1 MKNLRFIRTG
11 WILVLAVFVLGAAFM
26 TPALASN
33 NTAHHTTQSQ
43 TAQRANGSSLNAI
56 IYLTTRSLASTF
68 QSRIAQQ
75 VPITFNNAI
84 ANMVSKL
91 PRQDQGW
98 ASEMA
103 TTLIQPSA
111 TLVSFVPQ
119 QGGLAMTLRLSLYPG
134 DPKAI
139 TSSMLISFHV
149 ENSSTVQVIASPLN
163 GGPTLF
169 TGPLSTFQF
178 PLGVLNSIKST
189 PACGSAGLAM
199 NLQFPI
205 SLGQAQVQASSQVQH
220 FASNLSANSNAQLTT
235 SLSARTMDSPNV
247 NSFIEI
253 PASSLASI
261 SNSIGSMPVGGSFT
275 ARNVRISVRGSNIH
289 ILSDIYW
296 SSLYVGIAD
305 SAISPTA
312 AGGKLVLHVQS
323 TTISIFDLFTFP
335 MNNYNQQIERTLNSK
350 LGNAFAGKFYVTQA
364 AIGPNSLLTFAAGD
378 SLVLTGNVSALG

>member
-103 TTLIQPSA
+103 TTLNQPSA

-149 ENSSTVQVIASPLN
+149 ENSSTVQVIASRSEEH
-163 GGPTLF
+163 T
-169 TGPLSTFQF
+169 SE
-178 PLGVLNSIKST
+178 
-189 PACGSAGLAM
+189 
-199 NLQFPI
+199 LQ
-205 SLGQAQVQASSQVQH
+205 S
-220 FASNLSANSNAQLTT
+220 
-235 SLSARTMDSPNV
+235 RRD
-247 NSFIEI
+247 
-253 PASSLASI
+253 
-261 SNSIGSMPVGGSFT
+261 
-275 ARNVRISVRGSNIH
+275 
-289 ILSDIYW
+289 
-296 SSLYVGIAD
+296 
-305 SAISPTA
+305 
-312 AGGKLVLHVQS
+312 LVC
-323 TTISIFDLFTFP
+323 
-335 MNNYNQQIERTLNSK
+335 R
-350 LGNAFAGKFYVTQA
+350 
-364 AIGPNSLLTFAAGD
+364 LL
-378 SLVLTGNVSALG
+378 LEKKKK